1 MRRSVLFV
9 VIFYITNICLFG
21 QNEIQPIENTGNRLS
36 IHDSLS
42 YASDSELLSANKSKR
57 IMKLG
62 LDGMRP
68 TYLIDYIQ
76 FDSLPNFIRN
86 KQLFS
91 KGLNVKFDKDKPKVL
106 ILTSKLIKIDDTIL
120 ISNEEK
126 KNNLSRV
133 RESDIDDIQ
142 ILDKN
147 ETKKLLN
154 IKSKHGAMIIKT
166 KK

>member
-21 QNEIQPIENTGNRLS
+21 QNEIQPIENTGTRLS